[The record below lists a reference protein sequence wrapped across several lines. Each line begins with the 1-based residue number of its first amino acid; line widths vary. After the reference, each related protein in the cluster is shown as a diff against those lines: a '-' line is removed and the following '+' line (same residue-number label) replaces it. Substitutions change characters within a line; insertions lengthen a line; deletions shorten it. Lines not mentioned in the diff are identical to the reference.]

1 MNNFKTWWNNTDS
14 IEIVLFASLAFCVG
28 WGLYHTVIGVIDRF
42 FQKGKTMIGV
52 LVVVSAL
59 WFADNSE
66 FVNTA
71 REQQAEGKTWHYVGW
86 QDHEEDL
93 PAITMKTDSAE
104 KVIWKLK

>member
-1 MNNFKTWWNNTDS
+1 M
-14 IEIVLFASLAFCVG
+14 IEAIVIISG
-28 WGLYHTVIGVIDRF
+28 
-42 FQKGKTMIGV
+42 
-52 LVVVSAL
+52 L

-71 REQQAEGKTWHYVGW
+71 REQQEAGATWHYVGW
-86 QDHEEDL
+86 QDHEEGL